1 VGQDAAY
8 VVGFPPDAVALAPA
22 SELFSS
28 SCAEAKREYVGEVEV
43 QVTALQPPPP
53 SSSHRPDA
61 KRRRIDASESTIEA
75 LAAEREIGIEIAE
88 RGTTAAVDWRCDGWL
103 GYFTSTLWDGIA
115 IDSRHCQTTRNRC
128 ATSSN
133 LFPRSVMILANG
145 SIPRNKSLS
154 VLRRDSF
161 HWEAFLFPLR
171 EAIPVPWL
179 RSTQQGKTDAVQ
191 LQTAEAP
198 TNSEVAGDPMQIPV
212 SNCLQFK
219 LRRCCESTSALVDA
233 ETGNAVSSEKSCFKL
248 WYEWRSHLA
257 NVRQVGEWH
266 NANGESQALSL
277 QSPEHRQ
284 ACPPPLDTPDTDP
297 KILPAAK

>member
-1 VGQDAAY
+1 VRWLAWLLYLNSVGWDSDRL
-8 VVGFPPDAVALAPA
+8 PPLSDNP
-22 SELFSS
+22 E
-28 SCAEAKREYVGEVEV
+28 
-43 QVTALQPPPP
+43 QV
-53 SSSHRPDA
+53 
-61 KRRRIDASESTIEA
+61 
-75 LAAEREIGIEIAE
+75 
-88 RGTTAAVDWRCDGWL
+88 
-103 GYFTSTLWDGIA
+103 
-115 IDSRHCQTTRNRC
+115 RHV
-128 ATSSN
+128 
-133 LFPRSVMILANG
+133 F
-145 SIPRNKSLS
+145 KSLPS
-154 VLRRDSF
+154 LCHDTGERQHSSKQSLTVLRRDSF

-198 TNSEVAGDPMQIPV
+198 TNSEVAGDPMQIPG